1 VAACPSRALD
11 WGPIDELRGKYGNE
25 DAIAPLPDPS
35 VTKPHLVITAH
46 RDAQRWDEGTGEIAN
61 TKEI

>member
-1 VAACPSRALD
+1 D
-11 WGPIDELRGKYGNE
+11 WGPIDELRSTYGNE